1 MSNSRK
7 YERYFKPI
15 SKSQFSTAGTIRAQG
30 RVGQT
35 SLSRSLVNT
44 PFRGVEPRGT
54 GGCCGTYNKNIV
66 NSCCATTPSN
76 GQTSINSV
84 GLRLS
89 RVRHPTSVF
98 NNSCQNSC
106 KTDALNK
113 GKIPN
118 PPSTKQ
124 FGSVKDFSPLNHSQ
138 SSLINKKN
146 AKIMQS
152 EWNSIN
158 GKFGKTK
165 GNIAKVPHVA
175 TSSSQYLKTQFLYN
189 NPTQNC
195 C

>member
-1 MSNSRK
+1 MSASRK

-15 SKSQFSTAGTIRAQG
+15 SKSQFSTAGTIRSQG

-44 PFRGVEPRGT
+44 PFRGVEPRGN
-54 GGCCGTYNKNIV
+54 GGCCGTYDKNIV

-76 GQTSINSV
+76 GQTSINTI
-84 GLRLS
+84 GLKLS
-89 RVRHPTSVF
+89 RVKHPTSVF
-98 NNSCQNSC
+98 NYSCQDSC
-106 KTDALNK
+106 KIDVLNK
-113 GKIPN
+113 GKKPI

-138 SSLINKKN
+138 SSLIKNKN

-152 EWNSIN
+152 EWNSVN
-158 GKFGKTK
+158 GKLGKK
-165 GNIAKVPHVA
+165 NGNIAKVPPVA
-175 TSSSQYLKTQFLYN
+175 TSSSQYMKTQFVYN
-189 NPTQNC
+189 NPTHNC